1 MLKPVINVLK
11 NLNFTSALTPLLTR
25 FQASKAGALAVA
37 FALMAPVVVGAAGMG
52 IDYARAYLV
61 QQRLSHAIDAAAL
74 AAVASSSSQ
83 SQMEENVR
91 RFFEANFP
99 PEKLGVT
106 FEPEVKILGSDVHVT
121 GTAKYET
128 AFLNVIGIDEV
139 EVQAVTQVTREI
151 QAIEVALVLDVT
163 GSMASNN
170 NIGTLREAAT
180 SFVNIVFSRSSNP
193 DLVKVGLVPYSTAV
207 NVGPYGLGYD
217 MDGDAYGTS
226 FVNNPDDV
234 VFDQSR
240 KNQWHGCVEAS
251 EEPWDTRDHDGP
263 WDMYRFD
270 CGGWGLCESYYDRF
284 WNRDPNTWCNKAHV
298 IPLSSDKEKLINHIS
313 TFQAQGSTLG
323 NQGMV
328 WGYRVLSPDPPFTEG
343 SPWSA
348 FTASRTAVMMTD
360 GQNFINSYYS
370 AYGPSSQH
378 SVDDDDLNDK
388 LLETCENMKEQG
400 ISIYTI
406 TFASGV
412 NARTKDFYRACAST
426 PDQYFDAPEQD
437 DLIFVFETIGRE
449 LSNIHIIR

>member
-1 MLKPVINVLK
+1 MLNLLK
-11 NLNFTSALTPLLTR
+11 NLNLSSALTPILKR
-25 FQASKAGALAVA
+25 FWSSKAGALAVA
-37 FALMAPVVVGAAGMG
+37 FAIMAPVIVGAAGMG

-83 SQMEENVR
+83 AQMEANVKK
-91 RFFEANFP
+91 FFDANFP
-99 PEKLGVT
+99 LEKLGVT
-106 FEPEVKILGSDVHVT
+106 FTPEVRIAGSDVIVT
-121 GTAKYET
+121 GKAQYQTS
-128 AFLNVIGIDEV
+128 FLNVIGIDEV
-139 EVQAVTQVTREI
+139 DVQAVTQVTREI

-170 NIGTLREAAT
+170 NIATLREAAT
-180 SFVNIVFSRSSNP
+180 NFVNIVFTRSSDP
-193 DLVKVGLVPYSTAV
+193 ELVKVGLVPYSTAV

-217 MDGDAYGTS
+217 MDGDPYGPA
-226 FVNNPDDV
+226 FVNNPDDL
-234 VFDQSR
+234 VFNQSR
-240 KNQWHGCVEAS
+240 KNDWHGCVEAS
-251 EEPWDTRDHDGP
+251 EEPWDTRNHEGP

-270 CGGWGLCESYYDRF
+270 CGGAEPCTSYYARF

-298 IPLSSDKEKLINHIS
+298 IPLTSDKQKLLDHIT
-313 TFQAQGSTLG
+313 TFEAQGSTLG

-328 WGYRVLSPDPPFTEG
+328 WGYRVLSPEAPFEEA
-343 SPWSA
+343 SPWSE

-360 GQNFINSYYS
+360 GQNFINSHYS

-412 NARTKDFYRACAST
+412 TARTKDFYKECAST
-426 PDQYFDAPEQD
+426 PDQYFDAPRQS
-437 DLIFVFETIGRE
+437 DLVQVFETIGRE